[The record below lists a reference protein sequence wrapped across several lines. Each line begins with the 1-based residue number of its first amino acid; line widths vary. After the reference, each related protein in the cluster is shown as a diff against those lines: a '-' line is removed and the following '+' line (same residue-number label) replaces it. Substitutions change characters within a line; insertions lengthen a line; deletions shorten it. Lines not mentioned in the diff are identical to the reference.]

1 MTSEYVPIAF
11 IYNGM
16 VKEKSDIPFWRRQS
30 FTIAASIAGAALVGG
45 VMIAY
50 SELTESTSGSV
61 EMVGVAIYK
70 VSDETPVLARCLGSS
85 ASGNM
90 QDYASLRTRPLHDL
104 RDMQKELEAS
114 DSECR
119 VVLRPGEGNH
129 CNGPTEE
136 FLRHI
141 MPGDIVEGRRHI
153 EFKDTPGRDYCSWH
167 TQGRL
172 AE

>member
-1 MTSEYVPIAF
+1 
-11 IYNGM
+11 M

-45 VMIAY
+45 AMIAY